1 MMPKKP
7 LERIEESPQSAFS
20 KTRIPSKSPQYAP
33 TLTVSS
39 SAHRLIMGSDE
50 DQSGKKSKSLLRT
63 ALIGEKKGRKSLIPT
78 PPSIL
83 RPAST
88 QGLTGRRTSSGI
100 PVLKKVE
107 KDSAIPVSDGMPL
120 TPPSQIIDEFPP
132 RSSSHTT
139 HPDYTQGPSPET
151 PAMAGPSEMDQTA
164 GLAMN
169 LLASARRE
177 TFVAQKQR
185 LLDMG
190 RVVVDVISHA
200 RDAEKAALEAR
211 TVAREAQ
218 LASLQCERS
227 AHEVAGLL
235 RTWNRGG

>member
-1 MMPKKP
+1 MPKKP
-7 LERIEESPQSAFS
+7 LERIEESPQSAFR
-20 KTRIPSKSPQYAP
+20 KTRIPSKSPEYAP

-63 ALIGEKKGRKSLIPT
+63 ALTGEKKDRKSLILT

-83 RPAST
+83 RPT
-88 QGLTGRRTSSGI
+88 QGLTERRTSSGI

-139 HPDYTQGPSPET
+139 YPDYTQGPSPET

-177 TFVAQKQR
+177 TSVPQKQR
-185 LLDMG
+185 LLDME

-200 RDAEKAALEAR
+200 RDAEKTALEAR

-235 RTWNRGG
+235 RTLNRGG